1 MKEKGTL
8 CEVFEYMRYTG
19 DDKQLMQ
26 TYEQFWIA
34 NALREPGT
42 RWLDMYTNWQRGGY
56 YYRVI
61 LKNEKL
67 NPETNKK
74 RDGRE
79 ICESS
84 FVKCSR

>member
-1 MKEKGTL
+1 VKEKGTL

-42 RWLDMYTNWQRGGY
+42 RWLDMYTN
-56 YYRVI
+56 
-61 LKNEKL
+61 
-67 NPETNKK
+67 
-74 RDGRE
+74 
-79 ICESS
+79 
-84 FVKCSR
+84 